1 MSTLLT
7 IDESVKKRQATASNP
22 ALSAWVGANAGSGKT
37 YVLSRRV
44 IRLLLEGAEPSKI
57 LCLTFTKAA
66 AAEMSERVFKALAEW
81 TTAADGDLYKEI
93 VELTGK
99 APKDEQMREARRL
112 FAKALETP
120 GGLKIQT
127 IHAFCERL
135 LHQFP
140 VEANVA
146 GHFEVLDDVGK
157 EKLLYE
163 AQRDVLMEAVH
174 NPNGVIA
181 ENLSIALAHTSDM
194 GYEKALRSFLSKQ
207 QTLLDWIEEAGGVAS
222 AVADLRG
229 HFNLGENDTVAGLQ
243 EQVLELPN
251 FPPVYMESLRQELA
265 ASSVKFQKQADLSAI
280 ILSKA
285 PTDERHQAILDFFFT
300 KKGESKKLSSIAS
313 KDIFGNFRDLEQRI
327 EQEHER
333 LLDLLDRQKAIITIQ
348 ATQALLTL
356 GLAVANAY
364 ISHKSAAGMMD
375 FDDLINKSADLLE
388 KPDAA
393 AWVHYKLD
401 QGLDH
406 ILVDEAQDT
415 SPRQWDVI
423 KHLADEFFSGEGA
436 RIQNRTLFA
445 VGDEKQSIYSFQG
458 ASPEKFGEMREHFLT
473 QAQNAE
479 KRFEKVTLALSFRST
494 ADVLGAVDIVCGNDA
509 IKGYLTEE
517 YAVHTAARQ
526 NQPGFVEFWAPFA
539 KPAKAVH
546 EGAWWQPMDQL
557 GEQSEQVRLAEK
569 LAKTIKNMLDKRER
583 LEGTG
588 TLITAGDILILTRKR
603 GAQVD
608 AINRALKAHGIAVA
622 GSDRLKLM
630 DNIAILDLLALADF
644 VLLSEDD
651 LALAG
656 LLKSPLIGLT
666 EDDLF
671 VLAHDRSGTLWR
683 ELYVCFK
690 KGDPR
695 FVAAYE
701 KLDAWRR
708 EADFVPPY
716 DFFLNVLSRDHGREA
731 FLQGLGREAD
741 ELLEAFL
748 TQVQTYEQTEVSSLQ
763 GFVSWFRNGA
773 VEIKRDMESAR
784 DEARVMT
791 VHGSKGLEAPIVF
804 LVDGS
809 APVHAS
815 HQPDILGLGQEG
827 SAPFIWKRPSEHK
840 TTAQIDAIEEEK
852 SAAMAE
858 YYRLLYVAM
867 TRARDRLY
875 LATTASEK
883 GDPPKQG
890 WYEITHKALSE
901 HEHTT
906 PIVDE
911 AGETVAWRW
920 ASSKAAPLSA
930 QESESIL
937 ETSVHIPD
945 WLATNAVPH
954 DTIVQSLAPSR
965 TGGHDE
971 TEGATAT
978 TGEAFTGVEPIK
990 RGLLMHRLLERL
1002 PLITPVQREAT
1013 ALRYLS
1019 SNLPDIDDAVH
1030 GAITEEVLRVLDSP
1044 LTASLFAAPD
1054 AQSPNTQSEVPV
1066 YGTITIKSVT
1076 HKVRGEIDRLI
1087 IADDSVHII
1096 DFKTNRSV
1104 PDQPTNVPKI
1114 YMRQLALYRALLM
1127 PMFPDKHIKASLLWT
1142 NGPVLMPLAESDLTQ
1157 ALETL

>member
-1 MSTLLT
+1 MSNSLT
-7 IDESVKKRQATASNP
+7 IDDNVRMRQATASNP

-81 TTAADGDLYKEI
+81 TTAADSDLYNEI

-99 APKDEQMREARRL
+99 APRDEQMREARRL

-157 EKLLYE
+157 EKLLHE
-163 AQRDVLMEAVH
+163 AERDVLMEAAH

-181 ENLSIALAHTSDM
+181 TNLSIAIAHASDM
-194 GYEKALRSFLSKQ
+194 GYEKALRNFLSKQ
-207 QTLLDWIEEAGGVAS
+207 QTLLDWIEELGGVVG
-222 AVADLRG
+222 AVEGLRDY
-229 HFNLGENDTVAGLQ
+229 FNLGANDTIAGFQ
-243 EQVLELPN
+243 EQMMELPN

-265 ASSVKFQKQADLSAI
+265 ASSVKFQAQADLIAI
-280 ILSKA
+280 ILSTA
-285 PTDERHQAILDFFFT
+285 PIAERQNAMFDFFFT
-300 KKGESKKLSSIAS
+300 KKGEAKKLGSVAS
-313 KDIFGNFRDLEQRI
+313 KDIIGNFSDLEERLTQ
-327 EQEHER
+327 EQER
-333 LLDLLDRQKAIITIQ
+333 LLDLLDKQKAIHTIE

-356 GLAVANAY
+356 GSAVAKSY
-364 ISHKSAAGMMD
+364 TGRKSASGMMD
-375 FDDLINKSADLLE
+375 FDDLIHKSADLLE

-436 RIQNRTLFA
+436 RTQNRTLFA

-458 ASPEKFGEMREHFLT
+458 ASPEKFGEMRKHFLT
-473 QAQNAE
+473 KAQNAE
-479 KRFEKVTLALSFRST
+479 KRFEKIALSLSFRST

-517 YAVHTAARQ
+517 YEDHTAARQ

-539 KPAKAVH
+539 KPTKAVH
-546 EGAWWQPMDQL
+546 KGAWWQPMDQL

-569 LAKTIKNMLDKRER
+569 VAKTIKNMLDKSER

-656 LLKSPLIGLT
+656 LLKSPLISLT

-671 VLAHDRSGTLWR
+671 ALAHNRTGTLWK
-683 ELYVCFK
+683 ELYLRGRE
-690 KGDPR
+690 GDSR
-695 FVAAYE
+695 FVSAYE
-701 KLDAWRR
+701 KLDAWRS

-731 FLQGLGREAD
+731 FLQGLGRETD

-748 TQVQTYEQTEVSSLQ
+748 TQVQTYEQTEVPSLQ

-804 LVDGS
+804 LIDGS

-827 SAPFIWKRPSEHK
+827 NEPYIWKRSSEHK
-840 TTAQIDAIEEEK
+840 TTAQNDAIEREK
-852 SAAMAE
+852 SEAMAE

-875 LATTASEK
+875 LFSTASEK

-901 HEHTT
+901 HEYTT

-911 AGETVAWRW
+911 AGETIAWRW

-937 ETSVHIPD
+937 EAPVHKPD
-945 WLATNAVPH
+945 WLATSVVPH
-954 DTIVQSLAPSR
+954 VPVAQSIAPSR

-971 TEGATAT
+971 IEGTTDT
-978 TGEAFTGVEPIK
+978 TGEAFLGVDPIK

-1002 PLITPVQREAT
+1002 PSITPSQREAT

-1019 SNLPDIDDAVH
+1019 SNLSDIDDAVH
-1030 GAITEEVLRVLDSP
+1030 GAITEEVLRVLESP
-1044 LTASLFAAPD
+1044 LTGSLFAV
-1054 AQSPNTQSEVPV
+1054 PNARSEVPV
-1066 YGTITIKSVT
+1066 YGTITINGAT
-1076 HKVRGEIDRLI
+1076 YKVRGEIDRLI
-1087 IADDSVHII
+1087 IVDDTVHIV

-1104 PDQPTNVPKI
+1104 PDHPTNAPKV
-1114 YMRQLALYRALLM
+1114 YRRQLALYRALLM

-1142 NGPVLMPLAESDLTQ
+1142 NGPVLMPLAESDLIQ
-1157 ALETL
+1157 ALKTI